1 MGSFLPFSSRRD
13 TISPEIVRK
22 EVKTMDSIRIVV
34 VGAGAIGGV
43 TAAMMKQGGSDVTL
57 VCKHQEIADIASG
70 RGLHITG
77 VRGEHTVHLNAVA
90 DIAELS
96 GTYDVALI
104 ATKAYDMPACA
115 RALMP
120 YLKDDSLVLSLQNG
134 ICTDALAAVVGRE
147 RTVGCVIGWG
157 ATMLGPG
164 ELTVTSTGEFLIG
177 RIAGDQAAL
186 EPVRRAMDAVAPTVI
201 TPDIYAELYSKLIVN
216 SCITSL
222 GAICGLYLGQM
233 LRKSQARRIFLGI
246 IREAMDVAHAQG
258 LKVPPFGGKLDY
270 EKLLAGDGPLDNL
283 RRHAMILAVGLKYR
297 RLKSSSLQSLER
309 GRPTEIDYFNGF
321 IAQKGEELGVDCPIN
336 RRLTVMIKE
345 IEGDKRS
352 IKVENLYDPV
362 FCTQKSARS
371 GAKA

>member
-258 LKVPPFGGKLDY
+258 LKVPPFGGRLDY

-362 FCTQKSARS
+362 FCTQKSARP